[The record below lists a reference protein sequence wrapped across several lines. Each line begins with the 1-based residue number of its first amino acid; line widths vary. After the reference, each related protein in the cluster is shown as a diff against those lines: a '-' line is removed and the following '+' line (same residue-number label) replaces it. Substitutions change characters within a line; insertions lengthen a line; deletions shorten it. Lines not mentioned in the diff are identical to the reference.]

1 MQNTSGSAI
10 FTIGNTKVAA
20 FVQGPHQV
28 SLGIEFYLSEDM
40 RKIFTILTSFL
51 QINQR
56 GAGQTLG
63 GVQSQNKGILNVRFF
78 QTNFSAMEHKANI
91 KKDLKMK
98 EFCRVLKS
106 VFEQVV
112 MLEQYPRS

>member
-1 MQNTSGSAI
+1 M
-10 FTIGNTKVAA
+10 
-20 FVQGPHQV
+20 
-28 SLGIEFYLSEDM
+28 
-40 RKIFTILTSFL
+40 
-51 QINQR
+51 
-56 GAGQTLG
+56 G

-91 KKDLKMK
+91 KKDMKMK

-112 MLEQYPRS
+112 MLE